1 MPFYDSFA
9 LAKPSAIG
17 EWMDKAFS
25 NAALS
30 LLEEHVMPSSVL
42 EIGPGRGLF
51 ADVCQK
57 KDIAYTCLDISST
70 LLQKINVKNRVN
82 ALAQFLPFSENS
94 FDAVFAANVLEHM
107 QGFREA
113 VQFIENMKRV
123 VRPNGVVAVRVPNV
137 MAWKMHF
144 WNGDYTH
151 GFPTTPRNVSQ
162 IFFDL
167 DLDIVDLR
175 AVSGPVIGRNAYL
188 LSLFSSIIPS
198 GLFNHGAR
206 LHNSFDKRVYSLKTS
221 LLLGFIIVG
230 KKR

>member
-1 MPFYDSFA
+1 
-9 LAKPSAIG
+9 
-17 EWMDKAFS
+17 
-25 NAALS
+25 
-30 LLEEHVMPSSVL
+30 
-42 EIGPGRGLF
+42 
-51 ADVCQK
+51 
-57 KDIAYTCLDISST
+57 
-70 LLQKINVKNRVN
+70 
-82 ALAQFLPFSENS
+82 
-94 FDAVFAANVLEHM
+94 
-107 QGFREA
+107 
-113 VQFIENMKRV
+113 
-123 VRPNGVVAVRVPNV
+123 